1 MIEDGSTEFT
11 IQESINL
18 KPFNSLAISA
28 VAEYFSEVA
37 NIAQLKMA
45 LSFAKTNNLK
55 ITPIGGGSN
64 LVLAGDIDG
73 LVIHIDLKGVTAQAI
88 SKTQVDI
95 NFAAGENWHAMVG
108 YCLENQWYGLENLAL
123 IPGNMGAAPIQNIGA
138 YGVELCDFLQS
149 VEVLDIASGEVEVL
163 SASDCKFGY
172 RTSVFKQSAKDQY
185 IILNVTLR
193 LSTVAQVNSEYPS
206 LKAALNSPEPSPM
219 DIYQAVCKI
228 RRDKLPD
235 PVQIPNVGSFFKNPI
250 IATEVADALAINYPK
265 LPIYTDTELTSKVPA
280 AWLIDHC
287 GFKGYRK
294 GNVGVHHNQA
304 LVLVNYQGSGEDIL
318 ALADEIISKVL
329 QKFAIRL
336 ELEPRVYGLSG

>member
-1 MIEDGSTEFT
+1 MIEAGSSEFT
-11 IQESINL
+11 IQESIDL

-28 VAEYFSEVA
+28 IAQHFCGVE
-37 NIAQLKMA
+37 NITQLKMA
-45 LSFAKTNNLK
+45 LSFAKINNLK

-73 LVIHIDLKGVTAQAI
+73 LVIHIDLKGVTAEAI

-95 NFAAGENWHAMVG
+95 KFAAGENWHAMVG

-123 IPGNMGAAPIQNIGA
+123 IPGNMGAASIQNIGA

-149 VEVLDIASGEVEVL
+149 VEVINLATAEVETL
-163 SASDCKFGY
+163 SARDCKFGY
-172 RTSVFKQSAKDQY
+172 RTSVFKQSAKDRY
-185 IILNVTLR
+185 IILSVTLR

-206 LKAALNSPEPSPM
+206 LKVALASNQPTPE

-235 PVQIPNVGSFFKNPI
+235 PAQIPNVGSFFKNPI
-250 IATEVADALAINYPK
+250 IASEVANALAIDYPE
-265 LPIYTDTELTSKVPA
+265 LPIYSHTESTLKVSA
-280 AWLIDHC
+280 AWLIEHC

-304 LVLVNYQGSGEDIL
+304 LVLVNYQGNGEDML
-318 ALADEIISKVL
+318 ALADEIMSKVF
-329 QKFAIRL
+329 QKFSVRL
-336 ELEPRVYGLSG
+336 ELEPRVYGVPD

>member
-1 MIEDGSTEFT
+1 MIEAGSSEFT
-11 IQESINL
+11 IQKSIDL

-28 VAEYFSEVA
+28 IAQHFCGVE
-37 NIAQLKMA
+37 NITQLKMA
-45 LSFAKTNNLK
+45 LSFANTNNLK

-73 LVIHIDLKGVTAQAI
+73 LVIHIDLKGVTAEAI

-95 NFAAGENWHAMVG
+95 KFAAGENWHAMVG

-149 VEVLDIASGEVEVL
+149 IEVINLATAEVETL
-163 SASDCKFGY
+163 SARDCQFGY
-172 RTSVFKQSAKDQY
+172 RTSVFKQSAKDRY
-185 IILNVTLR
+185 IILSVTLR

-206 LKAALNSPEPSPM
+206 LKAILQSSEPTPK
-219 DIYQAVCKI
+219 DIYQSVCKI

-235 PVQIPNVGSFFKNPI
+235 PAQIPNVGSFFKNPI
-250 IATEVADALAINYPK
+250 IASEIADALAVDYPE
-265 LPIYTDTELTSKVPA
+265 LPIYPHTESTSKVSA
-280 AWLIDHC
+280 AWLIEHC

-304 LVLVNYQGSGEDIL
+304 LVLVNYQGNGEDIL
-318 ALADEIISKVL
+318 VLADEIMSKVF
-329 QKFAIRL
+329 QKFSVRL
-336 ELEPRVYGLSG
+336 ELEPRVYGVPD

>member
-1 MIEDGSTEFT
+1 MIEAGSSELI
-11 IQESINL
+11 IQESIDL

-28 VAEYFSEVA
+28 IAQHFCGVE
-37 NIAQLKMA
+37 NITQLKMA

-73 LVIHIDLKGVTAQAI
+73 LVIHIDLKGVTAEAI

-95 NFAAGENWHAMVG
+95 KFAAGENWHAMVG

-149 VEVLDIASGEVEVL
+149 VEVINLATAEVETL
-163 SASDCKFGY
+163 SARDCQFGY
-172 RTSVFKQSAKDQY
+172 RTSLFKKSAKDRY
-185 IILNVTLR
+185 IILSVTLR

-206 LKAALNSPEPSPM
+206 LKLALASNQPTPE
-219 DIYQAVCKI
+219 DIYQTVCKI
-228 RRDKLPD
+228 RRVKLPD
-235 PVQIPNVGSFFKNPI
+235 PAQIPNVGSFFKNPI
-250 IATEVADALAINYPK
+250 IASEVANALAIDYPE
-265 LPIYTDTELTSKVPA
+265 LPIYPHTESTLKVSA
-280 AWLIDHC
+280 AWLIEHC

-304 LVLVNYQGSGEDIL
+304 LVLVNYQGNGEDML
-318 ALADEIISKVL
+318 ALADEIMSKVF
-329 QKFAIRL
+329 QKFSVRL
-336 ELEPRVYGLSG
+336 ELEPRVYGVAD

>member
-1 MIEDGSTEFT
+1 MIEAGSSEFT
-11 IQESINL
+11 IQESIDL

-28 VAEYFSEVA
+28 IAQYFCGVE
-37 NIAQLKMA
+37 NITQLKMA

-73 LVIHIDLKGVTAQAI
+73 LVIHIDLKGVTAEAI

-95 NFAAGENWHAMVG
+95 KFAAGENWHAMVG

-123 IPGNMGAAPIQNIGA
+123 IPGNIGAAPIQNIGA

-149 VEVLDIASGEVEVL
+149 VEVINLATAEVETL
-163 SASDCKFGY
+163 SARDCKFGY
-172 RTSVFKQSAKDQY
+172 RTSVFKQSAKDRY
-185 IILNVTLR
+185 IILSVTLR

-206 LKAALNSPEPSPM
+206 LKVALASNQPTPE

-235 PVQIPNVGSFFKNPI
+235 PAQIPSVGSFFKNPI
-250 IATEVADALAINYPK
+250 IASEVANTFAIDYPE
-265 LPIYTDTELTSKVPA
+265 LPIYPHTESTLKVSA
-280 AWLIDHC
+280 AWLIEHC

-329 QKFAIRL
+329 QKFSVRL
-336 ELEPRVYGLSG
+336 ELEPRVYGVAD